1 MELVLL
7 KELILKISIDNTYLC
22 RDSNNFNKY
31 IKFNFLKFKIS
42 NFKFQ
47 ISNFKF
53 QISNQKVQLFIVLN
67 IIKIPYKIFLNEK
80 SNISIF
86 FI

>member
-53 QISNQKVQLFIVLN
+53 RIKKFNSLLF
-67 IIKIPYKIFLNEK
+67 
-80 SNISIF
+80 
-86 FI
+86 